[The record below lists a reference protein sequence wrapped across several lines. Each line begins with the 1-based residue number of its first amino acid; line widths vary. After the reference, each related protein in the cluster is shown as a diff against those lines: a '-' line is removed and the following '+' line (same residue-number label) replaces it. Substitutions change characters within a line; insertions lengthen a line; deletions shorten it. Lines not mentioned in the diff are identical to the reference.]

1 MEKAQTDNSKRI
13 AKNTLFLYFR
23 MMLIMAV
30 SLYAS
35 RVTLKVLGVDDFGI
49 YQTVGGAV
57 SFLTFLSNALGTG
70 TSRFITF
77 EMGKEKPRLGAMF
90 ATVRVA
96 HIILAAF
103 VVIAGEAIGLWF
115 IYNKLVIPPERLKAT
130 VFAFHFSMA
139 ATFFQITQVPY
150 NASIIAHEKMDVYA
164 YISILEAVLKLVI
177 VYALLVLS
185 YDKLEVYSVLM
196 FAVTIIV
203 LLSYRIYC
211 RKTFE
216 EVRSKLSF
224 EKGIFKEVAAFS
236 GWNLLSSSAASLAN
250 QGVTVV
256 TNMFFDPAVI
266 TVRTLALKVNDVMNQ
281 FVGNFRTAV
290 NPQIVKKYAAGDQK
304 GSKKLALASAQFTY
318 YLMLA
323 LVLPLFLLIDP
334 ALKIWLEEVPEGLPV
349 FVRLA
354 LLQALFQTFDNSFY
368 IPIYA
373 KGQIK
378 ENAIISPLFDFLQ
391 LPAIYILFKIGFPP
405 VTLAWVQMIAFLCLG
420 VIIKPVLVHIIVK
433 YSYKEMMLMILRCL
447 AVTLLASAAP
457 YAASYFLEENSIIG
471 FITVLIVS
479 LISVGLFV
487 WFAGIDKQMKSM
499 LIQWIKGKS
508 SKDQEQL

>member
-1 MEKAQTDNSKRI
+1 MEKPHTDNNKRI

-35 RVTLKVLGVDDFGI
+35 RVTLKVLGVEDFGI

-57 SFLTFLSNALGTG
+57 SFLAFLSNALGTG
-70 TSRFITF
+70 TSRFITY
-77 EMGKEKPRLGAMF
+77 EMGKENPRLGSMF

-96 HIILAAF
+96 HIVLAAF
-103 VVIAGEAIGLWF
+103 VVVAGEAIGLWF
-115 IYNKLVIPPERLKAT
+115 IYNKLVIPPERLNAA

-150 NASIIAHEKMDVYA
+150 NACIIAHEKMDVYA
-164 YISILEAVLKLVI
+164 YISILEASLKLVI

-185 YDKLEVYSVLM
+185 FDKLEVYSVLM
-196 FAVTIIV
+196 FVVTLIV
-203 LLSYRIYC
+203 LISYRIYC
-211 RKTFE
+211 TKKFE
-216 EVRSKLSF
+216 ETRSKPTF
-224 EKGIFKEVAAFS
+224 DKCIFKEVAVFS
-236 GWNLLSSSAASLAN
+236 GWNLMSSSAASLAN

-266 TVRTLALKVNDVMNQ
+266 TVRTLALKINDVMNQ

-290 NPQIVKKYAAGDQK
+290 NPQIVKKYAAGDQE
-304 GSKKLALASAQFTY
+304 GSKRLALASTQFTY

-323 LVLPLFLLIDP
+323 LVLPLFLLVDP
-334 ALKIWLEEVPEGLPV
+334 ALKIWLEEVPDGLAV
-349 FVRLA
+349 FVRFA
-354 LLQALFQTFDNSFY
+354 LLQALFQAFDNSLY
-368 IPIYA
+368 VPIYA

-391 LPAIYILFKIGFPP
+391 LPAIFILFKLGFPP
-405 VTLAWVQMIAFLCLG
+405 VALAWVQMIAYLCLG
-420 VIIKPVLVHIIVK
+420 VIIKPILVHLIVK
-433 YSYKEMMLMILRCL
+433 YGYKEMMLMILRCL
-447 AVTLLASAAP
+447 AVTALASAAP
-457 YAASYFLEENSIIG
+457 YAASCFVDENTAIG

-487 WFAGIDKQMKSM
+487 WIAGLDKQMKNM
-499 LIQWIKGKS
+499 LIQWLKGRN
-508 SKDQEQL
+508 SKDQERL

>member
-1 MEKAQTDNSKRI
+1 
-13 AKNTLFLYFR
+13 
-23 MMLIMAV
+23 
-30 SLYAS
+30 
-35 RVTLKVLGVDDFGI
+35 
-49 YQTVGGAV
+49 
-57 SFLTFLSNALGTG
+57 
-70 TSRFITF
+70 
-77 EMGKEKPRLGAMF
+77 
-90 ATVRVA
+90 
-96 HIILAAF
+96 
-103 VVIAGEAIGLWF
+103 
-115 IYNKLVIPPERLKAT
+115 
-130 VFAFHFSMA
+130 
-139 ATFFQITQVPY
+139 
-150 NASIIAHEKMDVYA
+150 
-164 YISILEAVLKLVI
+164 
-177 VYALLVLS
+177 
-185 YDKLEVYSVLM
+185 
-196 FAVTIIV
+196 
-203 LLSYRIYC
+203 
-211 RKTFE
+211 
-216 EVRSKLSF
+216 
-224 EKGIFKEVAAFS
+224 
-236 GWNLLSSSAASLAN
+236 
-250 QGVTVV
+250 
-256 TNMFFDPAVI
+256 MFFDPAVI

-290 NPQIVKKYAAGDQK
+290 NPQIVKKYAAGDQE
-304 GSKKLALASAQFTY
+304 GSKKLALASAQYTY

-334 ALKIWLEEVPEGLPV
+334 ALKTWLEEVPEGLPV

-457 YAASYFLEENSIIG
+457 CAASYFLEENSIIG